1 MVCDMEGEISMNIGG
16 VGSISAIDSSYRF
29 AGAER
34 ANNSDVVAIERRIEA
49 LEQSM
54 NDAEGNDKLTAEER
68 KKRVEQYQQ
77 QIQQLQMQKQQLI
90 QAHEKE
96 ARERQQAELQ
106 AQMEEQQQS
115 APKDEEHPEREAQ
128 KISDDAM
135 NAMTGISTAMDMH
148 SSMSALR
155 TKMIGEAR
163 VTGAEAKLDAAR
175 GMDTS
180 VKDAQVADLNENV
193 NKLTEKIIGNLSDT
207 ASDLQE
213 ANQANQADAEKRA
226 EDRKDGNSSIS
237 DEEKASEG
245 VSIRIEDESK
255 TESDGI
261 ETAESKATGIK
272 IEKEESKEDRKLQE
286 RIQITEDGKK
296 KEATLPEGYYPVDVY
311 R

>member
-1 MVCDMEGEISMNIGG
+1 MVCDMEGEILMNIGG

-54 NDAEGNDKLTAEER
+54 NDAEGNNKLTAEER

-207 ASDLQE
+207 ASNLQE
-213 ANQANQADAEKRA
+213 ANQTDAEKRV
-226 EDRKDGNSSIS
+226 EDRKNGNVSIS
-237 DEEKASEG
+237 E
-245 VSIRIEDESK
+245 EDESK
-255 TESDGI
+255 TELDGT
-261 ETAESKATGIK
+261 E
-272 IEKEESKEDRKLQE
+272 IEKEESQEVRKQQE
-286 RIQITEDGKK
+286 RIQITEDGRK

>member
-1 MVCDMEGEISMNIGG
+1 MVCDMEGEILMNIGG

-54 NDAEGNDKLTAEER
+54 NDAEGNNKLTAEER

-193 NKLTEKIIGNLSDT
+193 NKLTEKIIGKLSDT
-207 ASDLQE
+207 ASNLQE
-213 ANQANQADAEKRA
+213 ANQTDAEKRV
-226 EDRKDGNSSIS
+226 EDRKNGNVSIS
-237 DEEKASEG
+237 E
-245 VSIRIEDESK
+245 EDESK
-255 TESDGI
+255 TELDGT
-261 ETAESKATGIK
+261 E
-272 IEKEESKEDRKLQE
+272 IEKEESQEVRKQQE
-286 RIQITEDGKK
+286 RIQITEDGRK

>member
-1 MVCDMEGEISMNIGG
+1 MK
-16 VGSISAIDSSYRF
+16 SAYLCS
-29 AGAER
+29 
-34 ANNSDVVAIERRIEA
+34 
-49 LEQSM
+49 
-54 NDAEGNDKLTAEER
+54 
-68 KKRVEQYQQ
+68 
-77 QIQQLQMQKQQLI
+77 
-90 QAHEKE
+90 
-96 ARERQQAELQ
+96 
-106 AQMEEQQQS
+106 
-115 APKDEEHPEREAQ
+115 PKSREREAQ

-207 ASDLQE
+207 ASNLQE
-213 ANQANQADAEKRA
+213 ANQTDAEKRV
-226 EDRKDGNSSIS
+226 EDRKNGNVSIS
-237 DEEKASEG
+237 E
-245 VSIRIEDESK
+245 EDESK
-255 TESDGI
+255 TELDGT
-261 ETAESKATGIK
+261 E
-272 IEKEESKEDRKLQE
+272 IEKEESQEVRKQQE
-286 RIQITEDGKK
+286 RIQITEDGRK